1 MTAKALRCFVG
12 IVEREFLRFLRQRSR
27 FFASLVRPLVWL
39 VIFGTGLRS
48 MVDLSGVP
56 PYDTTVAYEAYIV
69 PGLVGLILLFNGMQ
83 IALSMVFDREMGSMK
98 VLLVSPLPRGYLLT
112 CRLMAGVIVALPQVY
127 AFLACAWLW
136 GVQPPAWGYLTVL
149 PAVVLAGLMLGA
161 VGLLLSSLV
170 EQLEN
175 FAGVMNFVIFPVFF
189 ASTALYPLWR
199 LSDTNAVLAEVARLN
214 PFSHAVELVRFALY
228 GRLETTALLTT
239 AVVAVAAMALAVWRY
254 DSGRILQAPACR
266 IALGLPGGEIGKI
279 EDVGVGNGLHDIA
292 HRGVV
297 AGPYV
302 GLVLAHGLDEEIL
315 ALSGDPRDVVAA
327 GQVRTVADVAAMLVN
342 QAPCRGPGAP
352 DRSDR
357 RSAGGGGSFAS
368 VSAKVRRSSSEKPFT
383 AAFMSSTL
391 RSFSRNR

>member
-1 MTAKALRCFVG
+1 VTAKALRCFVG
-12 IVEREFLRFLRQRSR
+12 IVEREFLRFLSQRGR

-56 PYDTTVAYEAYIV
+56 PYGTTVTYKEYMV
-69 PGLVGLILLFNGMQ
+69 PGLVGLVLLFNGMQ

-98 VLLVSPLPRGYLLT
+98 VLLVSPMPRGYLLT

-228 GRLETTALLTT
+228 GRLETTALLIT
-239 AVVAVAAMALAVWRY
+239 ALVAIVAMALAVWRY
-254 DSGRILQAPACR
+254 DSGRILRRQ
-266 IALGLPGGEIGKI
+266 LG
-279 EDVGVGNGLHDIA
+279 
-292 HRGVV
+292 
-297 AGPYV
+297 
-302 GLVLAHGLDEEIL
+302 
-315 ALSGDPRDVVAA
+315 
-327 GQVRTVADVAAMLVN
+327 
-342 QAPCRGPGAP
+342 
-352 DRSDR
+352 
-357 RSAGGGGSFAS
+357 AS
-368 VSAKVRRSSSEKPFT
+368 
-383 AAFMSSTL
+383 
-391 RSFSRNR
+391 